1 MKSESNG
8 LHDEGSKQ
16 SLISGRS
23 PIPNSDVY
31 DYAAI
36 HVDDPGMAVFH
47 PVPKGIHPA
56 PH

>member
-1 MKSESNG
+1 MVSTMK
-8 LHDEGSKQ
+8 GSKQ

-36 HVDDPGMAVFH
+36 HIDDPGMAVLH

-56 PH
+56 PHW